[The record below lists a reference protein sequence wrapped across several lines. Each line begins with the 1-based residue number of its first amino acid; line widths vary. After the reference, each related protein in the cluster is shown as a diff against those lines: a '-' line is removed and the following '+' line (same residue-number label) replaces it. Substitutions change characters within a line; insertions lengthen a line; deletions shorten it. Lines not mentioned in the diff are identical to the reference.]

1 MNQLLE
7 QKMTLV
13 HGDIRGGL
21 IMSNKNNK
29 DLKVNSLLAEK
40 TDLEEVVDEA
50 VDNIEEAEEDIEKET
65 SDVEE
70 VVEEP
75 EKEVSGYVN
84 CLRLNVRKDK
94 RISGNIIGKLKEDDE
109 VSIDLSESEDVW
121 YKISTKSG
129 LEGYCLKEFIDLKQ

>member
-7 QKMTLV
+7 QKMILV
-13 HGDIRGGL
+13 HGDVRGGA
-21 IMSNKNNK
+21 IMSNKNNN
-29 DLKVNSLLAEK
+29 DLKIN
-40 TDLEEVVDEA
+40 DMF
-50 VDNIEEAEEDIEKET
+50 IEETIPIDESEY
-65 SDVEE
+65 
-70 VVEEP
+70 EP
-75 EKEVSGYVN
+75 ETETETEVISDTEDSISEDYVNEVSGYVN

-94 RISGNIIGKLKEDDE
+94 RISDNIIGKLKEDDE